1 MSVLTYMSVVT
12 YITAV
17 DDKPLVWL
25 SGEVKTP
32 PFSEEARRESG
43 FLLRTLQCGEKL
55 SMPQASPMPN
65 IGRGCHELRV
75 KDENINWRIFV
86 YVDADAVVILEVDK
100 KKTRKTP
107 KAVIDVCKERLKRHK
122 EV

>member
-1 MSVLTYMSVVT
+1 MT

-43 FLLRTLQCGEKL
+43 FLLRMLQCGEKL

-107 KAVIDVCKERLKRHK
+107 KAVIDVCKERLKRYK